1 MPRGSWDTAWEGVT
15 SGSWG
20 QSCRHGSGA
29 GEGGTPHALTGP
41 YGVISPFH
49 GPGGGNGESGGLAQ
63 APPPPPEGVARPHPP
78 SLPPTPAPE
87 SPAAAPLCVCFAVS
101 CLHAS
106 SWMQALGCKLCDS
119 RDCSGHRCV
128 PSAWVTAS
136 RLVGPPWTFADVQMR
151 TDGRR
156 TAQGRV
162 GLAAARGRLRA
173 RPLGACPYAPRLGES
188 ESERRWAARCR
199 SVISPFLLS
208 HSQSPRQLSI
218 KRPPHARP

>member
-1 MPRGSWDTAWEGVT
+1 MGQEAETEKAGDLPKPRLPRRRAW
-15 SGSWG
+15 
-20 QSCRHGSGA
+20 
-29 GEGGTPHALTGP
+29 P
-41 YGVISPFH
+41 SPI
-49 GPGGGNGESGGLAQ
+49 
-63 APPPPPEGVARPHPP
+63 PP
-78 SLPPTPAPE
+78 SHPRPRKPCCCAPSAFASPSAACLFGVSLP
-87 SPAAAPLCVCFAVS
+87 S
-101 CLHAS
+101 
-106 SWMQALGCKLCDS
+106 LGCKLCDS

>member
-1 MPRGSWDTAWEGVT
+1 MGQEAETEKAGDLPKPRLP
-15 SGSWG
+15 
-20 QSCRHGSGA
+20 RR
-29 GEGGTPHALTGP
+29 
-41 YGVISPFH
+41 
-49 GPGGGNGESGGLAQ
+49 N
-63 APPPPPEGVARPHPP
+63 VARPIPHP
-78 SLPPTPAPE
+78 SLPPPPLKALLLPPPAFA
-87 SPAAAPLCVCFAVS
+87 SPSAACLFGVS
-101 CLHAS
+101 LPP
-106 SWMQALGCKLCDS
+106 LGCKLCDS

>member
-1 MPRGSWDTAWEGVT
+1 MPRGSWGTAWEGVT

-41 YGVISPFH
+41 YGVTSPFH
-49 GPGGGNGESGGLAQ
+49 GPGGGNGESG
-63 APPPPPEGVARPHPP
+63 
-78 SLPPTPAPE
+78 
-87 SPAAAPLCVCFAVS
+87 
-101 CLHAS
+101 
-106 SWMQALGCKLCDS
+106 
-119 RDCSGHRCV
+119 
-128 PSAWVTAS
+128 
-136 RLVGPPWTFADVQMR
+136 
-151 TDGRR
+151 
-156 TAQGRV
+156 

-188 ESERRWAARCR
+188 ESERRRAARCR

-218 KRPPHARP
+218 KRPPLPGPEQGQLLGRGRRSGWDRGRTPGGQGLQRGCQGSPSEDASHGAVFQEGRSLHNAVRGA

>member
-1 MPRGSWDTAWEGVT
+1 MGQEAETEKAGDLPEPRLPRRRAW
-15 SGSWG
+15 
-20 QSCRHGSGA
+20 RA
-29 GEGGTPHALTGP
+29 PIPHPSLPSPPLKAL
-41 YGVISPFH
+41 
-49 GPGGGNGESGGLAQ
+49 LL
-63 APPPPPEGVARPHPP
+63 PPPPAFASPSAACLFGV
-78 SLPPTPAPE
+78 SLP
-87 SPAAAPLCVCFAVS
+87 S
-101 CLHAS
+101 
-106 SWMQALGCKLCDS
+106 LGCKLCDS